1 MLISE
6 ERLSR
11 YSSAFLLP
19 LREILRHK
27 EPMTFRNREGFVAYD
42 FALRGKTWKKGVSAM
57 LRVKNEEGKILY
69 CLSSILDVFDEI
81 VLVDNGS
88 TDSTLELVKR
98 FKRDRDHR
106 GKISL
111 FSYPFRIAR
120 CGDENR
126 NAPEDSVHTTAYYYN
141 WSLSKCRYS
150 YVFKVDADMV
160 VVPNGARRMR
170 TLFRGLSPFIPT
182 IVNTPVQTTYRSLNG
197 TWLLAK
203 NEVYREPRLFPN
215 TSAIHYCKAKSA
227 ERLICGIPAKNSK
240 WSEILF
246 YELKDTAENEFLHW
260 TNTNFDNDRKRQEWK
275 NFNLVKS
282 GFISEE
288 DFVEI
293 SPSFLWS

>member
-1 MLISE
+1 MLISDAR
-6 ERLSR
+6 RLSR
-11 YSSAFLLP
+11 YSSAFLLT

-27 EPMTFRNREGFVAYD
+27 EPMRFRNREGFVAYD

-106 GKISL
+106 DKISL
-111 FSYPFRIAR
+111 FSYPFQIVR

-126 NAPEDSVHTTAYYYN
+126 NAPEDSVHTSAYYYN

-182 IVNTPVQTTYRSLNG
+182 IVNTPVQTTYRSLSG

-203 NEVYREPRLFPN
+203 MRFTGNRGCSPTRQRSITARRSPRNDSSAGFPQRTRSGQRSCS
-215 TSAIHYCKAKSA
+215 TSS
-227 ERLICGIPAKNSK
+227 RTP
-240 WSEILF
+240 
-246 YELKDTAENEFLHW
+246 LKTSFFTGRTPTLTRTESV
-260 TNTNFDNDRKRQEWK
+260 R
-275 NFNLVKS
+275 S
-282 GFISEE
+282 G
-288 DFVEI
+288 
-293 SPSFLWS
+293 